1 MNIFIFEMKGNIKS
15 ILIWASAVPF
25 FLFLYMAFFPSL
37 AASPD
42 SFNSIME
49 EFPAEVMA
57 LMGINPDL
65 PMMTIM
71 GYFSLTMSFV
81 MIPVAIQASNYGF
94 NILSVEEK
102 FDRKRAQVNAPRTC
116 DIDIVDFNGEVINI
130 LNKNISLEIPHPRLE
145 KRSFV
150 LYPIREID
158 KNWKSP
164 LSGKKID
171 QLIENLDAETKKNI
185 TII

>member
-1 MNIFIFEMKGNIKS
+1 MILLSLGSNLPSKFGDSKKTLLKCYEFFNNSDVKILKKS
-15 ILIWASAVPF
+15 
-25 FLFLYMAFFPSL
+25 
-37 AASPD
+37 
-42 SFNSIME
+42 SFYES
-49 EFPAEVMA
+49 
-57 LMGINPDL
+57 
-65 PMMTIM
+65 
-71 GYFSLTMSFV
+71 
-81 MIPVAIQASNYGF
+81 VAIPNKSDPKFINSVISIETKFSPEELIKY
-94 NILSVEEK
+94 ILSVEEK

-130 LNKNISLEIPHPRLE
+130 LNKNISLKIPHPRLE

-164 LSGKKID
+164 LSGKYIE
-171 QLIENLDAETKKNI
+171 QLIENLDTETKKNI

>member
-1 MNIFIFEMKGNIKS
+1 MILLSLGSNLPSKFGDSKNTILKCYEFFNNNDIK
-15 ILIWASAVPF
+15 ILKKSSFYETFAIPNKSDPKFVNSVISVESRF
-25 FLFLYMAFFPSL
+25 
-37 AASPD
+37 SP
-42 SFNSIME
+42 E
-49 EFPAEVMA
+49 E
-57 LMGINPDL
+57 LIK
-65 PMMTIM
+65 
-71 GYFSLTMSFV
+71 Y
-81 MIPVAIQASNYGF
+81 
-94 NILSVEEK
+94 ILKVEEK
-102 FDRKRAQVNAPRTC
+102 FDRKREQINAPRTC

-164 LSGKKID
+164 LSGKYID
-171 QLIENLDAETKKNI
+171 QLIENLDTETKKNI

>member
-1 MNIFIFEMKGNIKS
+1 MILLSLGSNLPSKFGDSKKTLLKCYEFFNNSDVKILKKSSFYESVAIPNKSDPKFI
-15 ILIWASAVPF
+15 
-25 FLFLYMAFFPSL
+25 
-37 AASPD
+37 
-42 SFNSIME
+42 NSIISIETKFSPE
-49 EFPAEVMA
+49 E
-57 LMGINPDL
+57 LIK
-65 PMMTIM
+65 
-71 GYFSLTMSFV
+71 Y
-81 MIPVAIQASNYGF
+81 
-94 NILSVEEK
+94 ILSVEEK

-116 DIDIVDFNGEVINI
+116 DIDIVDFNSEVINI

-164 LSGKKID
+164 LSGKYID
-171 QLIENLDAETKKNI
+171 QLIENLDVETKKNI

>member
-1 MNIFIFEMKGNIKS
+1 MILLSLGSNLPSKFGDSKKTLLKCYEFFNNSDVKTLKKS
-15 ILIWASAVPF
+15 
-25 FLFLYMAFFPSL
+25 
-37 AASPD
+37 
-42 SFNSIME
+42 SFYES
-49 EFPAEVMA
+49 
-57 LMGINPDL
+57 
-65 PMMTIM
+65 
-71 GYFSLTMSFV
+71 
-81 MIPVAIQASNYGF
+81 VAIPNKSDPKFINSVISIETKFSPEELIKY
-94 NILSVEEK
+94 ILSVEEK

-130 LNKNISLEIPHPRLE
+130 LNKNISLEIPHPRIE

-164 LSGKKID
+164 LSGKYID
-171 QLIENLDAETKKNI
+171 QLIENLDTETKKNI

>member
-1 MNIFIFEMKGNIKS
+1 MILLSLGSNLPTKFGDSKKTLLKCYDFFNNNEVKILKKS
-15 ILIWASAVPF
+15 
-25 FLFLYMAFFPSL
+25 
-37 AASPD
+37 
-42 SFNSIME
+42 SFYES
-49 EFPAEVMA
+49 
-57 LMGINPDL
+57 
-65 PMMTIM
+65 
-71 GYFSLTMSFV
+71 
-81 MIPVAIQASNYGF
+81 VAIPNKSDPKFINSVISIETKFSPEELIKY
-94 NILSVEEK
+94 ILSVEEK

-164 LSGKKID
+164 LSGKYID
-171 QLIENLDAETKKNI
+171 QLIENLDIETKKNI

>member
-1 MNIFIFEMKGNIKS
+1 VIVKKTLLKCYDFFNNSDVKILKKS
-15 ILIWASAVPF
+15 
-25 FLFLYMAFFPSL
+25 
-37 AASPD
+37 
-42 SFNSIME
+42 SFYES
-49 EFPAEVMA
+49 
-57 LMGINPDL
+57 
-65 PMMTIM
+65 
-71 GYFSLTMSFV
+71 
-81 MIPVAIQASNYGF
+81 VAIPNKSDPKFINSVISIETKFSPEELIKY
-94 NILSVEEK
+94 ILSVEEK

-164 LSGKKID
+164 LSGKYID
-171 QLIENLDAETKKNI
+171 QLIENLDTETKKNI

>member
-1 MNIFIFEMKGNIKS
+1 MILLSLGSNLPSKFGDSKNTILKCYEFFNNNDIK
-15 ILIWASAVPF
+15 ILKKSSFYETFAIPNKSDPKFVNSVISVETKF
-25 FLFLYMAFFPSL
+25 
-37 AASPD
+37 SP
-42 SFNSIME
+42 E
-49 EFPAEVMA
+49 E
-57 LMGINPDL
+57 LIK
-65 PMMTIM
+65 
-71 GYFSLTMSFV
+71 Y
-81 MIPVAIQASNYGF
+81 
-94 NILSVEEK
+94 ILSVEEK

>member
-1 MNIFIFEMKGNIKS
+1 MILLSLGSNLPSKFGDSKKTLLKCYEFFNNSNVKILKKS
-15 ILIWASAVPF
+15 
-25 FLFLYMAFFPSL
+25 
-37 AASPD
+37 
-42 SFNSIME
+42 SFYES
-49 EFPAEVMA
+49 
-57 LMGINPDL
+57 
-65 PMMTIM
+65 
-71 GYFSLTMSFV
+71 
-81 MIPVAIQASNYGF
+81 VAIPNKTDPKFINSVISIETKFSPEELIKY
-94 NILSVEEK
+94 ILSVEEK

-164 LSGKKID
+164 LSGKYID
-171 QLIENLDAETKKNI
+171 QLIENLDTETKKNI